1 MSADLDFISQE
12 GIQKIKESLI
22 SGALKDI
29 KGKLSEMDVKLPE
42 KEEKVS
48 APDYT
53 PRYDAF
59 SLADHATNIYKT
71 NVKEEQNEAAED
83 DNSQPVTIASK
94 VNARALARALVGLRN
109 GGDAGRPVAL
119 AGPNGGNVGIG
130 CSSPVVGVMAMS
142 VEEYENHINQMFL
155 VEDEDEE
162 TIEQEP
168 ELLVETLAVTVLED
182 TLLQMEDI
190 SWQSIDKVMRHICV
204 EHGLTPKQLHKDFKA
219 KHGMIPDEWAKQH
232 QMTEEVGWYP
242 LDEMARIFESIGG
255 VYEVVFMFRGG
266 RQRLKFFW
274 PSPENPT
281 EEDMQKACEKF
292 WPGARLLTFYLAHED
307 PGNYSHN
314 TMVIVPPVTENF
326 EVLPDDLWDFMSE
339 EDSEIFD
346 DIATEVGEPVSP
358 VYLTEEEDEFEVDV
372 ADHDTGEIKTVVFG
386 EGKRGLW
393 DNIHAKRKRG
403 EKAAKPGEKG
413 YPPTLNVEGMEN
425 AEANV
430 GGASKCWPG
439 YKRAGTKKK
448 AGKEVPNCVKEEEYI
463 DEAGRCWKG
472 YKPKKGKKPFSSGS
486 CVKEEDETPKVE
498 QKYKRVMERQE
509 TRNAKC
515 QEKAHK
521 KYGQIDEISK
531 DLATKAYAQRRTNE
545 FEGDELHT
553 KSDKTHNRIVNK
565 FGKKAGKDADKAANK
580 QIFGEGNEMKGM
592 SQKSGD
598 KRSTDSGAGMTAKG
612 VAKYNSRTGG
622 NLKTAVTTPP
632 SKLKAGSKAAGR
644 RKSFCARSRGWNGER
659 GKAARRRWNC

>member
-48 APDYT
+48 APEYT

-59 SLADHATNIYKT
+59 SLADHATNIYKS
-71 NVKEEQNEAAED
+71 NIKEEENEASED

-142 VEEYENHINQMFL
+142 VEEYEDHINKMFL

-162 TIEQEP
+162 TVEQEP
-168 ELLVETLAVTVLED
+168 ELLVETVAVTVLED
-182 TLLQMEDI
+182 ALLQLEDI
-190 SWQSIDKVMRHICV
+190 SWQSIDKVMRQICV

-307 PGNYSHN
+307 PGNYSAN

-358 VYLTEEEDEFEVDV
+358 VYLTEDEDEFEVDV

-403 EKAAKPGEKG
+403 EKAAKPGDKD
-413 YPPTLNVEGMEN
+413 YPKTLNVEATGDVTGHGSRLDTAYAYDMMDDDVKTGDIKN
-425 AEANV
+425 RRIK
-430 GGASKCWPG
+430 G
-439 YKRAGTKKK
+439 GTKKK
-448 AGKEVPNCVKEEEYI
+448 FKTEGLEQARDNVGASSCWKGYKAKGTKKKNGKEVPN
-463 DEAGRCWKG
+463 
-472 YKPKKGKKPFSSGS
+472 

-509 TRNAKC
+509 ARNAKT

-521 KYGQIDEISK
+521 KYGISE
-531 DLATKAYAQRRTNE
+531 DM
-545 FEGDELHT
+545 
-553 KSDKTHNRIVNK
+553 S
-565 FGKKAGKDADKAANK
+565 
-580 QIFGEGNEMKGM
+580 GM

-612 VAKYNSRTGG
+612 VAKYNRRTGG

-632 SKLKAGSKAAGR
+632 SKLKPGSKAAGR
-644 RKSFCARSRGWNGER
+644 RKSFCARSRSWNGER

>member
-1 MSADLDFISQE
+1 MSTELDFISQE
-12 GIQKIKESLI
+12 GIQKIKDSLI

-29 KGKLSEMDVKLPE
+29 KGKLSEMNVELPE
-42 KEEKVS
+42 QPVKEYERKV
-48 APDYT
+48 T
-53 PRYDAF
+53 PRYSAF
-59 SLADHATNIYKT
+59 ELADHATNIYKS
-71 NVKEEQNEAAED
+71 NIKEEDNEPAEGED
-83 DNSQPVTIASK
+83 SQPVTIAAK
-94 VNARALARALVGLRN
+94 VNARALARSLVGLRN

-130 CSSPVVGVMAMS
+130 GCGSPVVGVMAMS
-142 VEEYENHINQMFL
+142 VEEYEDHINKMFL

-162 TIEQEP
+162 QEVTQEP
-168 ELLVETLAVTVLED
+168 ELLVETIAVTVLED
-182 TLLQMEDI
+182 ALLQLEDI
-190 SWQSIDKVMRHICV
+190 SWQSIDKVMRQICV

-219 KHGMIPDEWAKQH
+219 KHGMIPDDWAKKH

-274 PSPENPT
+274 PSPEVPT
-281 EEDMQKACEKF
+281 EEDMQKACQKF
-292 WPGARLLTFYLAHED
+292 WPGARLITFYLSHD
-307 PGNYSHN
+307 PGDNQSN

-358 VYLTEEEDEFEVDV
+358 VYLTEDEDEFEVDV

-403 EKAAKPGEKG
+403 EAPAKKG
-413 YPPTLNVEGMEN
+413 DKDYPKTLNVEGLEQ
-425 AEANV
+425 ARDNV
-430 GGASKCWPG
+430 GASSCWKG
-439 YKRAGTKKK
+439 YTAKGTKKK
-448 AGKEVPNCVKEEEYI
+448 GGKEVPN
-463 DEAGRCWKG
+463 
-472 YKPKKGKKPFSSGS
+472 

-498 QKYKRVMERQE
+498 QKYKRVMEKQE
-509 TRNAKC
+509 ARNAKT
-515 QEKAHK
+515 QEMAHK
-521 KYGQIDEISK
+521 KYGQV
-531 DLATKAYAQRRTNE
+531 Q
-545 FEGDELHT
+545 EGD
-553 KSDKTHNRIVNK
+553 
-565 FGKKAGKDADKAANK
+565 
-580 QIFGEGNEMKGM
+580 EMKGM

-612 VAKYNSRTGG
+612 VAKYNRRTGG

-632 SKLKAGSKAAGR
+632 SKLKPGSKAAGR